1 LSTRLKEKEEKI
13 LQILETLREE
23 SSSGKPIVVEGVK
36 DVEALRELDVRGLF
50 LTVKTGGKSF
60 LEVLSE
66 IEKTGESE
74 VILLLDFDRRGREG
88 TKLLKQ
94 LLERARIKSNT
105 KFWLKLSGLAGR
117 DIQCIEGLTGYL
129 RTLNAKIMAWGTT
142 NNAYGKPQIRTD
154 TEQ

>member
-13 LQILETLREE
+13 FQILETLREE
-23 SSSGKPIVVEGVK
+23 SSSGTPIVVEGIK
-36 DVEALRELDVRGLF
+36 DVEALRELEVRGLI

-60 LEVLSE
+60 LEVVSE
-66 IEKTGESE
+66 IEKKGGTEA
-74 VILLLDFDRRGREG
+74 ILLLDFDRRGREG
-88 TKLLKQ
+88 TKRLKQ

-105 KFWLKLSGLAGR
+105 KFWRKLSGIAGR

-129 RTLNAKIMAWGTT
+129 RTLHAKIMAWGTT

-154 TEQ
+154 TGQ